1 MAKEENMDTYENFLK
16 GLTIPFSVIVT
27 MLINKNFYDMNLLLS
42 LIVIGVIVV
51 VSYKGIER
59 IAFAKKELSKKN
71 RYILLMLAMISI
83 VSSFYLFDL

>member
-1 MAKEENMDTYENFLK
+1 MDTYENFLK

-27 MLINKNFYDMNLLLS
+27 MLINKYISDMSLLFS
-42 LIVIGVIVV
+42 LIVIGVIIF

-59 IAFAKKELSKKN
+59 IAFTKKELSKKN
-71 RYILLMLAMISI
+71 RFILLMLAMISI